1 MRKRVVLF
9 SDLEGF
15 PNVLDDVQNYK
26 VTCEDSKSII
36 LYMVIIRFLRRTK
49 GARCRMNSGIAIDM
63 TV

>member
-1 MRKRVVLF
+1 M
-9 SDLEGF
+9 
-15 PNVLDDVQNYK
+15 LDDVQNYK

>member
-1 MRKRVVLF
+1 M
-9 SDLEGF
+9 
-15 PNVLDDVQNYK
+15 LDKVQYFK